1 MTDPRLTPPIVCL
14 DASPARRDPTGVGV
28 YVRELAQALEAPL
41 AEGLGYIGVRRDGP
55 LSDQARRSGRWAEF
69 RGRQTHLWL
78 QRYADRDA
86 RGLGASLVHYTN
98 GAAPIRSSVPYVLT
112 IQDVSVARMP
122 RAHPPQRVVTL
133 PVLLIAARR
142 AAAIICPS
150 HATARELRRLFHLP
164 AARIHVVPHA
174 ASALRGGDPALDAD
188 AVARLGLE
196 PGRFILAPG
205 TLEPRKNHRRL
216 VRAFEMLA
224 ARDRGMR
231 LVIVGAPGWGYG
243 PILKAIEQ
251 SPMRDRILLT
261 GFVDDEL
268 LASLLRT
275 CALVAY
281 VSLYEG
287 FGLPV
292 TEAMSAG
299 APVVTL
305 SVSSLPEVAGDAAVL
320 VDPDDPVAIHRGLVE
335 ALDRAAEL
343 RAAGPDRAARWTW
356 ADAARETLA
365 VYQQVLRAREGGEP

>member
-1 MTDPRLTPPIVCL
+1 
-14 DASPARRDPTGVGV
+14 
-28 YVRELAQALEAPL
+28 
-41 AEGLGYIGVRRDGP
+41 
-55 LSDQARRSGRWAEF
+55 
-69 RGRQTHLWL
+69 
-78 QRYADRDA
+78 
-86 RGLGASLVHYTN
+86 
-98 GAAPIRSSVPYVLT
+98 
-112 IQDVSVARMP
+112 
-122 RAHPPQRVVTL
+122 
-133 PVLLIAARR
+133 
-142 AAAIICPS
+142 
-150 HATARELRRLFHLP
+150 
-164 AARIHVVPHA
+164 VPHA

-231 LVIVGAPGWGYG
+231 LVIVGAPGWGYR

-251 SPMRDRILLT
+251 SPVRDRILLT

-299 APVVTL
+299 APVVTS

-320 VDPDDPVAIHRGLVE
+320 VDPDDPVAIHRGLV
-335 ALDRAAEL
+335 
-343 RAAGPDRAARWTW
+343 TW